1 MVKIL
6 SADKQGQIS
15 KEFASV
21 VSVFI
26 WGGKIWKI
34 KKKKTS
40 EELYSKKG
48 SDGN

>member
-6 SADKQGQIS
+6 SADKRGQIS

-26 WGGKIWKI
+26 WGEKSGN